1 MNCFSCCM
9 SQEKIN
15 RRSLKKSIKE
25 YHDTKTL
32 ASFTKLSFK
41 SGKFFSFSVIFPQPL
56 QLILNLKEE
65 NYFSFNHAFR
75 L

>member
-1 MNCFSCCM
+1 MNCLRCCM

-32 ASFTKLSFK
+32 ASFAKLSFK
-41 SGKFFSFSVIFPQPL
+41 SGKFVIFNVIFPLPCE
-56 QLILNLKEE
+56 IYTEFKDED
-65 NYFSFNHAFR
+65 Y
-75 L
+75 